1 MMTSGTAT
9 SLLPAA
15 TVPELQVMTACDSLC
30 RSWDGML
37 TFIADS
43 TEDLD
48 YNSTLLFSGGIDPTH
63 LPKIIVDGKC
73 TLQYP
78 HDRLQVNTVFEIIKA
93 SGKQTAYV
101 DKHPAYDIVR
111 GPSGTGLST
120 GYFPEIASIPGVS
133 PIPYDT
139 WQATAESI

>member
-1 MMTSGTAT
+1 MMTFGTAT
-9 SLLPAA
+9 SSLLAA
-15 TVPELQVMTACDSLC
+15 TAAGLQAMTVCDSL
-30 RSWDGML
+30 RGSWHRHANLL
-37 TFIADS
+37 TADS

-48 YNSTLLFSGGIDPTH
+48 YNSTLLFSGGIDPAH

-78 HDRLQVNTVFEIIKA
+78 HNRLQVNTVFEIIKA
-93 SGKQTAYV
+93 AGKQTAYV

-111 GPSGTGLST
+111 GPSGTGLTT

-133 PIPYDT
+133 LILYDT
-139 WQATAESI
+139 G

>member
-1 MMTSGTAT
+1 MMTFGTAT
-9 SLLPAA
+9 FSLLAA
-15 TVPELQVMTACDSLC
+15 TVPGLQVMTVCDSLS
-30 RSWDGML
+30 RSWDRHAHL
-37 TFIADS
+37 FIADS

-48 YNSTLLFSGGIDPTH
+48 YNSTLLFSGGIDPAH

-78 HDRLQVNTVFEIIKA
+78 HNRLQVNTVFEVIKA
-93 SGKQTAYV
+93 TGKQTAYV

-120 GYFPEIASIPGVS
+120 GYFPEIESITGVS
-133 PIPYDT
+133 RIPNNT
-139 WQATAESI
+139 R

>member
-1 MMTSGTAT
+1 MT
-9 SLLPAA
+9 
-15 TVPELQVMTACDSLC
+15 VCDSPC
-30 RSWDGML
+30 GSWDKHTDL
-37 TFIADS
+37 FIADS

-48 YNSTLLFSGGIDPTH
+48 YNSTKLFSGGIDPAH

-78 HDRLQVNTVFEIIKA
+78 HSLLQVNTIFEVVKA

-101 DKHPAYDIVR
+101 DKHPAYDLVR

-133 PIPYDT
+133 TIPRNT
-139 WQATAESI
+139 GLTIAERI

>member
-9 SLLPAA
+9 SLLLAA
-15 TVPELQVMTACDSLC
+15 TALALQVMTVCDSLYG
-30 RSWDGML
+30 SWDRHANL
-37 TFIADS
+37 FIADS

-48 YNSTLLFSGGIDPTH
+48 YNSTELFSGGIDPAH
-63 LPKIIVDGKC
+63 LPKIIVNGTC

-78 HDRLQVNTVFEIIKA
+78 HNRLQVNTVFEIIKA

-101 DKHPAYDIVR
+101 DKHPAYDVVR

-120 GYFPEIASIPGVS
+120 GYFPEIESIPGVS
-133 PIPYDT
+133 SIPCN
-139 WQATAESI
+139 A

>member
-1 MMTSGTAT
+1 MISGIETS
-9 SLLPAA
+9 SLLAA
-15 TVPELQVMTACDSLC
+15 TAPDFQATTVSDSLG
-30 RSWDGML
+30 RSSSIHVDL
-37 TFIADS
+37 FIADS

-48 YNSTLLFSGGIDPTH
+48 YNSTELFSGGIDPAH

-78 HDRLQVNTVFEIIKA
+78 HNRLQVNTVFEIIKA

-120 GYFPEIASIPGVS
+120 GYFPEIESIPGVS
-133 PIPYDT
+133 PFPCK
-139 WQATAESI
+139 SGSG